1 MKKLVFL
8 SLLMASALSTT
19 AQKIVPVNIGIN
31 KVADS
36 ISVRVISFETTDK
49 TCQLYYRIFDNVKKQ
64 VDEGNLNLTEKEFLA
79 WGKDNL
85 YIEDLAL
92 GKLKLTRKIK

>member
-1 MKKLVFL
+1 MKKVFFL
-8 SLLMASALSTT
+8 AVILATMSVT
-19 AQKIVPVNIGIN
+19 AQKIEPITIGIG

-36 ISVRVISFETTDK
+36 VSVRVITFQTTDK
-49 TCQLYYRIFDNVKKQ
+49 TCQLYYQLFDECKKPI
-64 VDEGNLNLTEKEFLA
+64 DDGNLTVNEEEFAL

-92 GKLKLTRKIK
+92 GKLGLTRKIK